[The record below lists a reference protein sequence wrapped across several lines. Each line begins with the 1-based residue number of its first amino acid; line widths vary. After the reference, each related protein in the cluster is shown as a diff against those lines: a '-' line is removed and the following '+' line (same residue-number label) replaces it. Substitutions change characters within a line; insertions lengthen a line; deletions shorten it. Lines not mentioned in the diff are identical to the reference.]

1 MERKFY
7 QESKETSVN
16 KWLKKSGL
24 FFKKINYCMGV
35 SLCESMWKCYV
46 WMCVSVCMYIFVYEW
61 ICVLMCFW
69 VCTCVCSLQRHIKE
83 SERKKVTKDSEL
95 WMFINEQTK
104 SRNLILV
111 DYEAERACIETV
123 TLIVPSGK
131 FIT

>member
-1 MERKFY
+1 MYIYSYISE
-7 QESKETSVN
+7 
-16 KWLKKSGL
+16 
-24 FFKKINYCMGV
+24 
-35 SLCESMWKCYV
+35 
-46 WMCVSVCMYIFVYEW
+46 SVCGDVFLNGHV
-61 ICVLMCFW
+61 CV
-69 VCTCVCSLQRHIKE
+69 QRHIKE